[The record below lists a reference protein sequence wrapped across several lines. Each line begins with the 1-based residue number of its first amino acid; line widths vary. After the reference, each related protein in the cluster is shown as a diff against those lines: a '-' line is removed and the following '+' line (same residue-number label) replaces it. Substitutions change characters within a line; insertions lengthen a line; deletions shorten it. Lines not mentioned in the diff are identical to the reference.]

1 MTQGHDERPSVTRS
15 GPGVERALYFESGF
29 IDMSKHQSLDQI
41 LESAVVASW
50 ADLMRGVQTGLI
62 HIEYSFAPSGT
73 LDSLQVWLS
82 TTRGHWLL
90 ACSYWMSAATFHG
103 TGVYFE
109 NGYESEDLA
118 HILELV
124 MQQQNAFTVPL
135 NLGRQ
140 GLLQIPKPSEEESV
154 AAAALVKE
162 VLYRLDSVLAPS
174 ALA

>member
-1 MTQGHDERPSVTRS
+1 MTLRHDGHPSVTRS
-15 GPGVERALYFESGF
+15 GPEVERALPLREW
-29 IDMSKHQSLDQI
+29 IINMSKHQSLDRI

-62 HIEYSFAPSGT
+62 HIEYGFAPSGT

-82 TTRGHWLL
+82 STRGHWVL
-90 ACSYWMSAATFHG
+90 ACSYWMSASTFHG

-109 NGYESEDLA
+109 NGYESDRLA
-118 HILELV
+118 RILESV
-124 MQQQNAFTVPL
+124 MQQQNAFALPV

-154 AAAALVKE
+154 AAAASVKD
-162 VLYRLDSVLAPS
+162 VFCRLGAVLAPS

>member
-1 MTQGHDERPSVTRS
+1 MN
-15 GPGVERALYFESGF
+15 
-29 IDMSKHQSLDQI
+29 MSKHQSLEQI

-62 HIEYSFAPSGT
+62 HIEYGFAPSGT
-73 LDSLQVWLS
+73 LDSLQVWSSL
-82 TTRGHWLL
+82 TRGHWLL
-90 ACSYWMSAATFHG
+90 ACSYWMSASTFHG

-109 NGYESEDLA
+109 NGYESESLA
-118 HILELV
+118 NILELV
-124 MQQQNAFTVPL
+124 MQQQNAFALPL

-154 AAAALVKE
+154 AAAASVKE
-162 VLYRLDSVLAPS
+162 VFCRLGSVLTQS

>member
-1 MTQGHDERPSVTRS
+1 MTQRHDGHPSVTRS
-15 GPGVERALYFESGF
+15 GPEVEGEPYFESGF
-29 IDMSKHQSLDQI
+29 MNISKYQTLDQV

-62 HIEYSFAPSGT
+62 HIEYGFAPSGT

-82 TTRGHWLL
+82 STRGHWVL
-90 ACSYWMSAATFHG
+90 ACSYWMSASTFHG

-109 NGYESEDLA
+109 NGYESDGLA
-118 HILELV
+118 HILESV
-124 MQQQNAFTVPL
+124 MQQQNAFVLPP

-154 AAAALVKE
+154 VAAALVKD
-162 VLYRLDSVLAPS
+162 VFYHLGAVLAPS